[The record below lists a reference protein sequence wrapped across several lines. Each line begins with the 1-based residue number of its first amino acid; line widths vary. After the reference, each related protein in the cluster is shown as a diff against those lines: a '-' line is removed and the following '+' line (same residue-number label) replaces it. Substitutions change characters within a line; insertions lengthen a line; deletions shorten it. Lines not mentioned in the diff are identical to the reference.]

1 MPLRL
6 VHHSATRYQYRGYR
20 PPENRRC
27 TYAWLKNIY
36 LFSSVIYIFLFQN
49 LCVVIIIFF
58 YRTIKCIYIFLYFD
72 HYNYFSSISEYTL
85 VHDRDDV
92 IISQFVLEERIFDVS
107 LQLAFIAVTGHLS
120 AISIS
125 SYLAALSDQ
134 NNNRKN
140 CVLRI

>member
-1 MPLRL
+1 MHDVEKHISL
-6 VHHSATRYQYRGYR
+6 
-20 PPENRRC
+20 
-27 TYAWLKNIY
+27 LKRNLYFFISKFVCSHY
-36 LFSSVIYIFLFQN
+36 HIFLPN
-49 LCVVIIIFF
+49 N
-58 YRTIKCIYIFLYFD
+58 YIYIFLYFD
-72 HYNYFSSISEYTL
+72 HYNYFSSISEYTR